1 VVKDPTQ
8 PGPSLVTEV
17 KDSSLTIL
25 SQSQVDSTGSERGS
39 AHQWGFPAE
48 GALEE
53 LVPFDLERWRSF
65 RGPNPLGFDY
75 WAKGAFLSHFGGV
88 LSSISFIVS

>member
-25 SQSQVDSTGSERGS
+25 HQSIPVTGGFYSSSRLRERETMRISE
-39 AHQWGFPAE
+39 GFQQK

-53 LVPFDLERWRSF
+53 LVPFDLEEWMSF
-65 RGPNPLGFDY
+65 RGPHPLGFDY
-75 WAKGAFLSHFGGV
+75 WA
-88 LSSISFIVS
+88 